1 MTRDCLRPL
10 EGQLVFFQATPA
22 EASRSGDGRRQVLLK
37 GVKVWRFTADQPAG
51 QGQPDAA
58 VDHLWLEVEDDT
70 RIPLLTPCVGLGRVR
85 WYSRRDG
92 STDLG
97 LSRQLSVDLD
107 VLISQLAQ
115 HRGASPEALLPRIE
129 AALVAVADGL
139 AYSVSLPVRACQR
152 ALEIHRQMLQQ
163 QLHPHPR
170 RQRHRPGR
178 GRRGFAALLP
188 PCPQAPVEAGR

>member
-1 MTRDCLRPL
+1 MARDCLRPL
-10 EGQLVFFQATPA
+10 EGELVFFLATPA
-22 EASRSGDGRRQVLLK
+22 EASRSSDGRRQVLLR

-51 QGQPDAA
+51 YGPPAAA
-58 VDHLWLEVEDDT
+58 VDHLWLEVDDGA
-70 RIPLLTPCVGLGRVR
+70 RIPLLFPCAGLGRVG
-85 WYSRRDG
+85 WYCRRDG

-107 VLISQLAQ
+107 ALICQLAQ
-115 HRGASPEALLPRIE
+115 HRGASPAALLPRIE

-170 RQRHRPGR
+170 PQQRHRPGR
-178 GRRGFAALLP
+178 GRRGFAALLG
-188 PCPQAPVEAGR
+188 AGQ